1 MKIEIW
7 SDFVCPFCYIG
18 KHLLDQAIETF
29 NEKEQIELIYKSY
42 ELHPDAESNGNISMQ
57 EMIAGKMGISVEEAA
72 SMNERVKAHAAS
84 VGLDYQVD
92 SMKQTNTLDAHR
104 LLKYAETVGLAS
116 AYTARLFKAHFTESV
131 FIGDNK
137 NLLRLAEEAGLDR
150 VQAEQILSS
159 EAYLDDVRRDQL
171 EGQTLGVRG
180 VPFFVF
186 NRKYAISGAQPLELF
201 QETLERVWKEEN
213 HLPIERLSE
222 PNGDVCTGDG
232 CEIEEKE

>member
-92 SMKQTNTLDAHR
+92 SMK
-104 LLKYAETVGLAS
+104 
-116 AYTARLFKAHFTESV
+116 
-131 FIGDNK
+131 
-137 NLLRLAEEAGLDR
+137 
-150 VQAEQILSS
+150 
-159 EAYLDDVRRDQL
+159 
-171 EGQTLGVRG
+171 
-180 VPFFVF
+180 
-186 NRKYAISGAQPLELF
+186 
-201 QETLERVWKEEN
+201 
-213 HLPIERLSE
+213 
-222 PNGDVCTGDG
+222 
-232 CEIEEKE
+232 